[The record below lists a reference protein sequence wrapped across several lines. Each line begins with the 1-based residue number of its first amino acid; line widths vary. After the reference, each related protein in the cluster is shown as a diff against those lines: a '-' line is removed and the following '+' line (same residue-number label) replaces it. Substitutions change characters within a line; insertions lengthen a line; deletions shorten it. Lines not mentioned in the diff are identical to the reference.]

1 MIPGLDFSAVA
12 QTVAARAADSLVI
25 GVLVVVF
32 ALMLLRLSRRQTS
45 AERFAVWFS
54 ALSAIAVLTWL
65 DGAFGL
71 LAGSHAATLS
81 ENAAITVPG
90 SWAIYLFVAWAG
102 IAGTGLG
109 RVAIGLWN
117 VHTLRRSLA
126 LVDVKH
132 LADSVRETLER
143 QPRSRSAV
151 LCTSERV
158 NVPTAVGF
166 VKPAVVI
173 PAWLMNELSTE
184 ELNQIVLHELA
195 HLRRWDDWT
204 NLAQKIVKALF
215 FFHPAVWWIEKK
227 ISLEREIA
235 CDDVVL
241 AESASPQSYAACLVH
256 LAEKSALRRGIALV
270 QAAVGRVRQ
279 TSLRV
284 AQILNGDR
292 LAAGR
297 ISWQPAISLAAVFAV
312 VCVVGIARAPRL
324 IAFNDVRPSAALA
337 SSLSASLPSITPK
350 VQLASDAIRTSA
362 FPLAN
367 GVPKPAHA
375 IKAIAMFH
383 SADPRPGSYAAS
395 DLRWTRTSR
404 LSPNTQAIHKASFRQ
419 NPAAAKAMF
428 VVLEQDEYELS
439 GNSVRGVRVWYILLL
454 NPPDDSAHGIPRKET

>member
-1 MIPGLDFSAVA
+1 MPQIDFNTVA
-12 QTVAARAADSLVI
+12 QSVVVRVADSLVI
-25 GVLVVVF
+25 GMLVVAF

-45 AERFAVWFS
+45 ADRFAVWFS

-71 LAGSHAATLS
+71 LAESHAAAFS
-81 ENAAITVPG
+81 RNAAVTVPA
-90 SWAIYLFVAWAG
+90 SWAIYLFAAWAG
-102 IAGTGLG
+102 ISAVTLG
-109 RVAIGLWN
+109 RVGLSLWN
-117 VHTLRRSLA
+117 LHTLRQSLTPVEGKQ
-126 LVDVKH
+126 LD
-132 LADSVRETLER
+132 DIVRETLER
-143 QPRSRSAV
+143 QPRNRIAV
-151 LCTSERV
+151 LCTSDRV

-227 ISLEREIA
+227 ISLEREMA

-256 LAEKSALRRGIALV
+256 LAEKSVLRRSIALA

-292 LAAGR
+292 PATGR
-297 ISWQPAISLAAVFAV
+297 ISWKPAISLASVFVV

-324 IAFNDVRPSAALA
+324 IAFNDARPSAALA
-337 SSLSASLPSITPK
+337 NSLSAWLPSNAPKIRSAGAAIRPSAFPSITN
-350 VQLASDAIRTSA
+350 V
-362 FPLAN
+362 PL
-367 GVPKPAHA
+367 PAQV
-375 IKAIAMFH
+375 IKAKASFR
-383 SADPRPGSYAAS
+383 SPTARTGGEYRAADFRSTRAS
-395 DLRWTRTSR
+395 GMS
-404 LSPNTQAIHKASFRQ
+404 STQAIHKAGLHQ

-428 VVLEQDEYELS
+428 VVLEQDEYELL
-439 GNSVRGVRVWYILLL
+439 GNSIRGVRVWYILLL
-454 NPPDDSAHGIPRKET
+454 NPPDHFAHGIPRKET